1 MDNETR
7 THPRVRGT
15 AGAELSCGEGKFAC
29 RAFNLSVAGCYV
41 ETRHSLCDPT
51 VDLLLR
57 VPSHREAISCAAAV
71 VRKDIKRDGTVC
83 LALRFLSL
91 DWTELLGLA
100 RLVSPQLQ

>member
-1 MDNETR
+1 MSRPATR
-7 THPRVRGT
+7 Y
-15 AGAELSCGEGKFAC
+15 A
-29 RAFNLSVAGCYV
+29 
-41 ETRHSLCDPT
+41 T

-57 VPSHREAISCAAAV
+57 VPGHREAISCAAAV